1 MKRKPTFLF
10 FVLLAL
16 IIAMTGCATTNTAS
30 ASAEVETLIK
40 QTYRDALAG
49 GDTDTIVDAYTT
61 DGIMLPQGVPTASGQ
76 TAVRQVYEAI
86 FAGLALDLQFTID
99 EVIVFNDYAIARST
113 SAGTSLVKATN
124 QSAPDTN
131 RELWVLRKV
140 GGKWKIARYMFNKDG
155 T

>member
-1 MKRKPTFLF
+1 MKRKPAFLF
-10 FVLLAL
+10 FALLAL
-16 IIAMTGCATTNTAS
+16 ILAMTGCATANT

-61 DGIMLPQGVPTASGQ
+61 DGVMLPQGVPTASGQ
-76 TAVRQVYEAI
+76 AAIRQVYETI
-86 FAGLALDLQFTID
+86 FAGLALDLQFTIG
-99 EVIVFNDYAIARST
+99 EVIIFDDYAIARST
-113 SAGTSLVKATN
+113 SAGTALVKATN

-131 RELWVLRKV
+131 REIWVLRKV